1 MPNFINTRSLLAA
14 NVENLL
20 ENISIRRNAGK
31 NEAEDLFGG
40 SEVKSEQITWI
51 TDFVP
56 RSKIEILLQE
66 KESLGLYVSGHP
78 LDDYRDLLQWCRDTS
93 ARDDI
98 YIILIDKI
106 KKIFT
111 KTNSMMFVLQIS
123 VPEVEVEGI
132 IFPKNAL
139 NLSPLLEEKE
149 LYWVKGKIQQSK
161 KSQASKTQKKQAAET
176 AEDGEEAVKEEGE
189 LKEYDELPKLII
201 DELVVFDEGI
211 LPLFAHEDIPMS
223 TNRLNTLKKV
233 NWKYLKTDPTSILN
247 DQSSQDQM
255 QSSSDNTS
263 TNSIPTIFL
272 PKSIGGER
280 LKQIK
285 HELKSQAF
293 TGAIEVKVEVESTES
308 IKKVKGSFWTTP
320 EIVKSF
326 IKS

>member
-1 MPNFINTRSLLAA
+1 MPDFIDTRSLLAA

-31 NEAEDLFGG
+31 NAAEDLFGG
-40 SEVKSEQITWI
+40 GEAKSEQINWVTN
-51 TDFVP
+51 FLP
-56 RSKIEILLQE
+56 RSKIDILLQE

-78 LDDYRDLLQWCRDTS
+78 LDDYRSLLQWCRDTS

-161 KSQASKTQKKQAAET
+161 KSQASKAQKKEVT
-176 AEDGEEAVKEEGE
+176 ELSEEGEEIIKEEGE

-201 DELVVFDEGI
+201 DELVGFDEGI

-223 TNRLNTLKKV
+223 NNRLNMLKII
-233 NWKYLKTDPTSILN
+233 NWKHLKTDPISILN
-247 DQSSQDQM
+247 QENGQLPAAITPSQQ
-255 QSSSDNTS
+255 
-263 TNSIPTIFL
+263 IELPIIFL
-272 PKSIGGER
+272 PKSIGPEK
-280 LKQIK
+280 LKHIK
-285 HELKSQAF
+285 HELKPQTF
-293 TGAIEVKVEVESTES
+293 TGAIEVRVEVEGTDEV
-308 IKKVKGSFWTTP
+308 KKVKGSFWTTP
-320 EIVKSF
+320 EIVKGYT
-326 IKS
+326 KS